1 MLQVEL
7 SRSEGRPGEVVR
19 VRVRPEQAE
28 AVSAVRLVVD
38 EADAGVDGPL
48 QREGDAW
55 VLEASVPWEAPPGT
69 YGLSFLAYGAG
80 GALLESARATFTVL

>member
-28 AVSAVRLVVD
+28 AVSAVRLVAD
-38 EADAGVDGPL
+38 EPDAGVDGPL
-48 QREGDAW
+48 KRDGDAW
-55 VLEASVPWEAPPGT
+55 VVEACVPWDAPPGA
-69 YGLSFLAYGAG
+69 YGLSFLAYGAE
-80 GALLESARATFTVL
+80 GALLESARAAFTVL